1 MINSPGLSF
10 IMFTKEKRWIVW
22 FFTVNSGERIAIIY
36 HFFIEDFNLI
46 LIYIYKKLK
55 AKNSILECQSN

>member
-1 MINSPGLSF
+1 
-10 IMFTKEKRWIVW
+10 
-22 FFTVNSGERIAIIY
+22 
-36 HFFIEDFNLI
+36 LI